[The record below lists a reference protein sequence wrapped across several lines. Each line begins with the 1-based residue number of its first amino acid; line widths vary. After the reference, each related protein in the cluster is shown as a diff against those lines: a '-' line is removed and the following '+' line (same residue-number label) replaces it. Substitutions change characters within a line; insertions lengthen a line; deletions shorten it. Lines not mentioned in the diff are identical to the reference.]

1 VAVQECLASCV
12 HRSQSSAYD
21 LAVNDETL
29 YPPFAVGDSIAA
41 LTRRM
46 GGISEGGTVALVPG
60 WDWEV
65 IMCGIAGAI
74 ARYQDGLGKSK
85 GIVARAAV
93 GEGLWWFAA
102 ADEFLR
108 KRVSGGMSL
117 AAYSAEIQKT
127 SAGRRFAGLIFLRN
141 RAGHQLAAVL
151 MQYYYAKTSVDTQE
165 NDGSVRPLTIVANAL
180 AHLSLFEDSPD
191 EGYYFAPSPALPSPD
206 VKYEEKFNRDACYD
220 ELVAERRVIDV
231 FDTVQRSLIDAVS
244 FQWTNRNVHISVN
257 GGGILPSSA
266 DM

>member
-1 VAVQECLASCV
+1 MLLTGAQQAAALSVVWRPKGGQRCLTTSMGNTSVHDDRTTSAARKRGLRSPHAGCASPLLHLVAVWECVASCV
-12 HRSQSSAYD
+12 HRGQSSAYD
-21 LAVNDETL
+21 LAVNDDTL
-29 YPPFAVGDSIAA
+29 YPPFAVGDSITD

-85 GIVARAAV
+85 GIAARAAV
-93 GEGLWWFAA
+93 GEGLWWSAA

-127 SAGRRFAGLIFLRN
+127 SAGRRLAGLVFLRN
-141 RAGHQLAAVL
+141 RAGHQLAAAL
-151 MQYYYAKTSVDTQE
+151 MQYYYAETSVDIRE

-180 AHLSLFEDSPD
+180 AHLSECLIN
-191 EGYYFAPSPALPSPD
+191 A
-206 VKYEEKFNRDACYD
+206 
-220 ELVAERRVIDV
+220 LVAG
-231 FDTVQRSLIDAVS
+231 SL
-244 FQWTNRNVHISVN
+244 H
-257 GGGILPSSA
+257 
-266 DM
+266 